1 MLTQIITVGT
11 THSNVERCFGFD
23 IYEDTGTAAAVVELR
38 EGSVTGKVV
47 KYLPLA
53 IGESAFVVFDKPIY
67 LAFPGGCWVQEV
79 SGSVTGVLY
88 H

>member
-1 MLTQIITVGT
+1 MLTQTITVNT
-11 THSNVERCFGFD
+11 THSNVERLFGFD
-23 IYEDTGTAAAVVELR
+23 IYEDTVSAAAVVKLR
-38 EGSVTGKVV
+38 EGSGSGKVV

-67 LAFPGGCWVQEV
+67 LAFPGGCYVKEV

>member
-1 MLTQIITVGT
+1 MLTQRIPVGST
-11 THSNVERCFGFD
+11 NSNVERCFGFD
-23 IYEDTGTAAAVVELR
+23 IYEDPGTAAAVVELR

-53 IGESAFVVFDKPIY
+53 IGESAMIVFDKPIY
-67 LAFPGGCWVQEV
+67 LAFPGGCYVKEV